1 MTSNS
6 TNLSSTFDKND
17 DLNEATNIFLKKLE
31 ENIKVCFKKIRIS
44 NKQNKEI
51 EKLFCKRKELRNK
64 SDIYS
69 KIELEKVEIKL
80 ADLCAQANYMKI
92 CDEISDIKCDEGG
105 INSGKLWQLKKKLS
119 PRCRDPP
126 TAMVDLDGKLLTSEK
141 NVEKLAIEVFENRL
155 RNRDM
160 KPELSEMKEDK

>member
-1 MTSNS
+1 M
-6 TNLSSTFDKND
+6 
-17 DLNEATNIFLKKLE
+17 
-31 ENIKVCFKKIRIS
+31 S

-92 CDEISDIKCDEGG
+92 CD
-105 INSGKLWQLKKKLS
+105 
-119 PRCRDPP
+119 
-126 TAMVDLDGKLLTSEK
+126 
-141 NVEKLAIEVFENRL
+141 
-155 RNRDM
+155 
-160 KPELSEMKEDK
+160 

>member
-1 MTSNS
+1 MYNSKNTENQKTFKEMTSDS
-6 TNLSSTFDKND
+6 TND

-44 NKQNKEI
+44 NKQSKEI

-69 KIELEKVEIKL
+69 KIELGKVEIKL

-92 CDEISDIKCDEGG
+92 CDEISYIKCDEVG
-105 INSGKLWQLKKKLS
+105 INSGNYGNS
-119 PRCRDPP
+119 R
-126 TAMVDLDGKLLTSEK
+126 
-141 NVEKLAIEVFENRL
+141 
-155 RNRDM
+155 RN
-160 KPELSEMKEDK
+160 

>member
-1 MTSNS
+1 MYNLKNTENQKTFKEMTSNS
-6 TNLSSTFDKND
+6 TNLSRTFDKND
-17 DLNEATNIFLKKLE
+17 DLNEATNMFLKKLE

-105 INSGKLWQLKKKLS
+105 INSGNYGNS
-119 PRCRDPP
+119 R
-126 TAMVDLDGKLLTSEK
+126 
-141 NVEKLAIEVFENRL
+141 
-155 RNRDM
+155 RN
-160 KPELSEMKEDK
+160 